1 MPRFKFA
8 VCHKNCKSLERCQVC
23 LKKLLSWSFYLSK
36 TDVQWSTNY
45 INFMTIKLTTNIFF
59 LKHLTSKIS
68 KVFQIYCKEHC
79 TSQGQG
85 RKAAQQTSSCKIA
98 PPFWGEAALLSG
110 IFEGSNLKISPIL
123 SNTAVLKA
131 KREDPESSTESSP
144 PCTSTSLSC
153 PQVPV

>member
-1 MPRFKFA
+1 
-8 VCHKNCKSLERCQVC
+8 
-23 LKKLLSWSFYLSK
+23 
-36 TDVQWSTNY
+36 
-45 INFMTIKLTTNIFF
+45 MTIKLTTNIFF

-68 KVFQIYCKEHC
+68 KVFQIYCKENC

-153 PQVPV
+153 PQVQVQSTQGLLLLLPGKYLRTPPCIGKYLPQMDSLRQTHYCHT